1 MSLIRFSG
9 LVLSD
14 GVSRRGAEAQSFE
27 ILIEMKTIVQIFP
40 FTLLIVACS
49 GEEPLPEEIISDVD
63 SVKTADL
70 VEMSDSSTIQ
80 CPFCGFEKM
89 EELPTEVCLISYDC
103 DSCKKTIHPEEGD
116 CCVFC
121 SYGDHECPSM
131 EE

>member
-1 MSLIRFSG
+1 MFVLESYLKMKII
-9 LVLSD
+9 LVILT
-14 GVSRRGAEAQSFE
+14 VS
-27 ILIEMKTIVQIFP
+27 ILVGT
-40 FTLLIVACS
+40 CS
-49 GEEPLPEEIISDVD
+49 GDAPQTDGTTTDVD
-63 SVKTADL
+63 TTEIVDIDEVA
-70 VEMSDSSTIQ
+70 DSSTIQ

-103 DSCKKTIHPEEGD
+103 DSCGKTIHPEEGD